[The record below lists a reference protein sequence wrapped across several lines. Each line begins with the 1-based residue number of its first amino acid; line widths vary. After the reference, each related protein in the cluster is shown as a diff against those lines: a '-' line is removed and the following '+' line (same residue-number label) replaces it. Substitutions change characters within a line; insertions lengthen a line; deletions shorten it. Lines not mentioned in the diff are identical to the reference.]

1 MPDGIVKATIKH
13 RNHPSITALK
23 RVSNSN
29 KLFSFD
35 NMDRKKILKE
45 INSLDHKKACH
56 ESDIPYTHQY
66 Y

>member
-29 KLFSFD
+29 NLFSFD

-56 ESDIPYTHQY
+56 E
-66 Y
+66 